1 MAISDIKSIKK
12 IEDITKEKN
21 GNIVNIIKG
30 SIISI
35 ILSLIFLSIYAM
47 ILAFTSISENTIV
60 PVVLVITGISIL
72 IGSSISTI
80 NIKKQGLINGSLI
93 GLIYMVFIYFLSSII
108 FTGFTLN
115 LNSIIMIIVGIV
127 TGMIGGIIGV
137 NIK

>member
-1 MAISDIKSIKK
+1 MAISDINSIKK
-12 IEDITKEKN
+12 IEDITKERS

-47 ILAFTSISENTIV
+47 LLAFTNISENTMV
-60 PVVLVITGISIL
+60 PVVLVITGVSIL
-72 IGSSISTI
+72 IGSSISAI
-80 NIKKQGLINGSLI
+80 NIKKQGLINGALI
-93 GLIYMVFIYFLSSII
+93 GLIYMLFIYILSSII
-108 FTGFTLN
+108 FAGFTLN

-127 TGMIGGIIGV
+127 TGMVGGIIGV

>member
-21 GNIVNIIKG
+21 GNIVNTIKG